1 MIDIPIGLP
10 DRDTRE
16 ADLQARALLGTRGCC
31 VFPAPLRGMLA
42 CKTHQ
47 EACALG
53 RRVHGKGISIQAW
66 GILPKIREVDAHL
79 TPADQSR
86 IREGHP
92 EVSFALMNGG
102 HALTERKSTP
112 AGRDARL
119 RLLESHVPSVRDEV
133 EKHRT
138 FRGDVIDAFAMLWT
152 ARRLR
157 DGLARALPDS
167 PVLDSRGL
175 AMQIWA

>member
-1 MIDIPIGLP
+1 
-10 DRDTRE
+10 
-16 ADLQARALLGTRGCC
+16 
-31 VFPAPLRGMLA
+31 MLA
-42 CKTHQ
+42 CNTHR

-53 RRVHGKGISIQAW
+53 RRIHGKGISIQTW
-66 GILPKIREVDAHL
+66 GILPKIREVDAHI

-86 IREGHP
+86 AREGHP

-102 HALTERKSTP
+102 RALTERKSTR

-119 RLLESHVPSVRDEV
+119 RLLEPHFPSIRNEV
-133 EKHRT
+133 EKRRA

-157 DGLARALPDS
+157 DGLTRALPES
-167 PVLDSRGL
+167 PVCDSRGL
-175 AMQIWA
+175 GMQIWV